1 MNSGQTCCQPEPG
14 DWVVYILR
22 CADQS
27 LYTGISNHFTRRLA
41 QHQAGTAS
49 RYTKVRLPVEVVH
62 IEAASD
68 RGSATRREMEIK
80 KLSRTGKLAL
90 FDPDRPS

>member
-1 MNSGQTCCQPEPG
+1 MSSTQDCTHTQPG

-27 LYTGISNHFTRRLA
+27 LYTGISNNFTRRLA

-49 RYTKVRLPVEVVH
+49 RYTRVRLPVEVVH
-62 IEAASD
+62 VEAASD